1 MKKITL
7 LGLGVLL
14 LAACGSEDM
23 SFSGESKNWRAT
35 IEVSETFNEQ
45 QTRDFE
51 LHFKGEDQ
59 TSIGE
64 FQYSVDSNV
73 VGFGENGISLNEK
86 GTVQNMTKSNETNSK
101 VTGRT
106 DFEVIVKWN
115 GNTEQFTLKNDE

>member
-14 LAACGSEDM
+14 LVACGSEDM

-51 LHFKGEDQ
+51 LLFKGEDQ

-106 DFEVIVKWN
+106 DFEVIVEWN